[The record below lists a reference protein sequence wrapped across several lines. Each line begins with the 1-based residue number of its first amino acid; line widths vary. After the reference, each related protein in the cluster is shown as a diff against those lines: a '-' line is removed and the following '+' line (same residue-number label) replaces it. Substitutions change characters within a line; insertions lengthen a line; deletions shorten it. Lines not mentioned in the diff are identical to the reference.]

1 MDLFTRH
8 RFLDKDGDELEK
20 LQLRE
25 VTLPPQV
32 LLELRPHG
40 GQEVVGVHDGV
51 DEGVEDAPKG
61 LVAVRGPVHQVP
73 AEYGHDCVMS

>member
-1 MDLFTRH
+1 MFARH
-8 RFLDKDGDELEK
+8 GSLDKDSDELDQ

-25 VTLPPQV
+25 VALPPEV

-51 DEGVEDAPKG
+51 DEGVEDASEG
-61 LVAVRGPVHQVP
+61 LVAVGGPVHQVP
-73 AEYGHDCVMS
+73 AEYGHDGVVC